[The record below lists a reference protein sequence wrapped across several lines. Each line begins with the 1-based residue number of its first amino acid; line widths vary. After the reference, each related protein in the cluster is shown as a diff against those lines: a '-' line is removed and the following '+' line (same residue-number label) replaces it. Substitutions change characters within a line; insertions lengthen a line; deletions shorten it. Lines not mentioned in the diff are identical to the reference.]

1 MLAHRQLNHNTRI
14 YLPLN
19 TVFDPLSLDVWLV
32 AVEVASRNAGTQAC
46 LALPVAEV
54 VAVTAD
60 EGEEAAGP
68 MAAA

>member
-1 MLAHRQLNHNTRI
+1 M
-14 YLPLN
+14 
-19 TVFDPLSLDVWLV
+19 
-32 AVEVASRNAGTQAC
+32 ASRNAGTQAC

-68 MAAA
+68 MAAAA